1 MVDGKE
7 EMEGGKGE
15 QRPYPV
21 DNIKEFDIY
30 SKCDR
35 ESWQDVK
42 PGEWQEIYFQEIIWL
57 QG

>member
-42 PGEWQEIYFQEIIWL
+42 PGE
-57 QG
+57 